1 MSGERSVRVERVAA
15 GSYQAVNARG
25 ATIDIGTGDD
35 ATFSPVELLLA
46 AIGACSSVDLDL
58 VTSRRTEPDRFTVTV
73 RADKVSDEAGNRL
86 TDIAAVFDVAFPA
99 GAAGDKARTLTPKLL
114 RQSHDRLCT
123 VSRTIEAGTP
133 VRIELA
139 E

>member
-1 MSGERSVRVERVAA
+1 VSGERSVRVERVAA
-15 GSYQAVNARG
+15 GSYRAVNARG

-86 TDIAAVFDVAFPA
+86 TDIAAEFDVAFPA
-99 GAAGDKARTLTPKLL
+99 GAAGDKARTLTPRLL

-133 VRIELA
+133 VRIGLA